1 MKLLHNKL
9 QGFEVSLDIRCAL
22 KIDLCIRTISMVFIL
37 FIHNNILG
45 NKEEAKKELIM
56 LINAVNIPVHVLHLA
71 VYFSIFGRNPLPLN
85 QVGTKIEWKA
95 ASAKS

>member
-56 LINAVNIPVHVLHLA
+56 L
-71 VYFSIFGRNPLPLN
+71 
-85 QVGTKIEWKA
+85 
-95 ASAKS
+95 